1 MHNLHAVLH
10 KQRST
15 CLLLLTSFAA
25 WAALRL
31 EPGTLLP
38 PWSWNIITLCVWTAY
53 ILTKGLGRLSVWDKR
68 ELVWAVLSCAA
79 LLQFLAQDP
88 SFRNWGEAHSLVVA
102 WQQQYMCAEQY
113 PRHLDLESWCV
124 CVRVFC
130 SCSRVAT
137 CFCSLNR
144 RCSVLQPLTPPL
156 PFLPHP
162 GDVYFFCGSHME
174 YCTCSYRWNTA
185 GWVKAAVLWNFVL
198 SSALGLQRLLI
209 QLGLKGL
216 LPGEEACLQQLL
228 SSCSCSC

>member
-38 PWSWNIITLCVWTAY
+38 PRSWNMITLCVWTAY

-88 SFRNWGEAHSLVVA
+88 SFRNWGEAQPDDGLA
-102 WQQQYMCAEQY
+102 AAAAAGI
-113 PRHLDLESWCV
+113 V
-124 CVRVFC
+124 CIAIQSKSSSTRMQC
-130 SCSRVAT
+130 
-137 CFCSLNR
+137 
-144 RCSVLQPLTPPL
+144 
-156 PFLPHP
+156 
-162 GDVYFFCGSHME
+162 M
-174 YCTCSYRWNTA
+174 CTC
-185 GWVKAAVLWNFVL
+185 LWNAF
-198 SSALGLQRLLI
+198 AL
-209 QLGLKGL
+209 
-216 LPGEEACLQQLL
+216 AA
-228 SSCSCSC
+228 